1 MGERVSLFRRLVMT
15 AKGATFGLKH
25 LKGNPDKAKGAIK
38 ETAGKVS
45 GDREL
50 ASEGKVER
58 RWAVFKTPLAI

>member
-1 MGERVSLFRRLVMT
+1 MT